1 MTTLFDYIVNPP
13 IAEVVPTDGEID
25 VRLVAQESAQIGH
38 GMAYTE
44 TEAATGTEDPSRF
57 CDRTRH
63 VGHHLK
69 RVVGHGKVE
78 ASVSERQG
86 CGIAQCVEGVGTG
99 CTCVVQQCGGRVDPD
114 HSMATSRQIPGDS
127 AFTTADLNCSLSRR
141 R

>member
-1 MTTLFDYIVNPP
+1 MTTLLDHVVNPP

-25 VRLVAQESAQIGH
+25 LRFLPDDPAHIGH

-44 TEAATGTEDPSRF
+44 AEVTTRTEDPSRL
-57 CDRTRH
+57 CDRALH

-86 CGIAQCVEGVGTG
+86 CAIGQCVGRFGTG
-99 CTCVVQQCGGRVDPD
+99 CTGVLQQRQGRVDAD
-114 HSMATSRQIPGDS
+114 HTMATSGQIPTNS
-127 AFTTADLNCSLSRR
+127 ALTATDLDGS
-141 R
+141 